1 MLSSGIIK
9 RSQPGSLVI
18 EKASRATNWD
28 CGTFPG
34 PKYFRNKNAVFPE
47 ELEKGEK
54 KNSK

>member
-54 KNSK
+54 KNL